1 MPSNVK
7 PAPQGTDSRRE
18 VNQVAEKKIAP
29 KPAASKSTT
38 SSKKAAATR
47 VTKKKS
53 MKKYKKA

>member
-1 MPSNVK
+1 MR
-7 PAPQGTDSRRE
+7 PAPEGGQDRARE
-18 VNQVAEKKIAP
+18 VKQVAEKKIAP

-47 VTKKKS
+47 VTKRKA